1 MLARRDFIT
10 HAYKMDLVVY
20 SLSFNLL
27 FSILM
32 KDARLINPSDVGL
45 LYFGSKD
52 VLTNTEDKE
61 MRKGKLLRAM
71 IISNCEHVPIS
82 LYMQLPSGE
91 KLETESDLIDY
102 AEDFVILKGGFYIP
116 VWAILDVDV

>member
-1 MLARRDFIT
+1 
-10 HAYKMDLVVY
+10 MDLVVY
-20 SLSFNLL
+20 SSFFNLYY
-27 FSILM
+27 SILM

-45 LYFGSKD
+45 LSFGSKD

-82 LYMQLPSGE
+82 LYMQLPNGE

-102 AEDFVILKGGFYIP
+102 ADDFVILKGGFYIP
-116 VWAILDVDV
+116 VWAILDVEI

>member
-1 MLARRDFIT
+1 
-10 HAYKMDLVVY
+10 
-20 SLSFNLL
+20 
-27 FSILM
+27 M

-102 AEDFVILKGGFYIP
+102 ADDFVILKGGFYIP